1 MKYESLHPHSLQA
14 PIPDIRSVRARSQ
27 TCTGRTLPPHQ
38 PVGRENCSCPAFL
51 LLDKRQAKL
60 CLIRVFSVL
69 LLDHETVET
78 TAEEKY
84 LISTLEMALLQTG
97 LYGNT

>member
-1 MKYESLHPHSLQA
+1 
-14 PIPDIRSVRARSQ
+14 
-27 TCTGRTLPPHQ
+27 
-38 PVGRENCSCPAFL
+38 
-51 LLDKRQAKL
+51 LDKRQAKL